1 MFWGVVVFETLC
13 WVVFF
18 SMLGTFTY
26 LSYKRGRVLPGLW
39 LVLGIFAMSWIE
51 APFDNAMYAQFH
63 PDFHRLPAIGPI
75 GMTQGQL
82 PVIAPPGYIMYFLL
96 PALVAVG
103 IAKLII
109 KRYHTNRV
117 NTLMA
122 CGLAVG
128 ILWDL
133 SIEGLQAQYLHLW
146 TFSRVVA
153 GLALSNDMGL
163 LPGYI
168 PLAMA
173 AFIVFAAV
181 VIGNT
186 TPEGDS
192 VVDVWT
198 KSKTTSPGARLGL
211 QAVAYIV
218 LCNVV
223 YALTYLPHAITKY
236 AGMLTQTG
244 VLVPYPGEIAM
255 QPESGGPQSNGL
267 LGAIIMWGLLIGGVA
282 LTWWLAKKADRLLI
296 GPTLLAATPAVERTA
311 SLAGRADG
319 ASRQPARAGV
329 DTDRGA
335 IRP

>member
-26 LSYKRGRVLPGLW
+26 LSFKRGRVLPGLW

-75 GMTQGQL
+75 AMTQGQL

-96 PALVAVG
+96 PALIAVG

-109 KRYHTNRV
+109 KRYNTNRV
-117 NTLMA
+117 NTLMT

-146 TFSRVVA
+146 TFSRVVP

-163 LPGYI
+163 LPAYV

-173 AFIVFAAV
+173 AFIVFATV
-181 VIGNT
+181 VVGNT
-186 TPEGDS
+186 TPDGDS
-192 VVDVWT
+192 VVDVWA
-198 KSKTTSPGARLGL
+198 KSKATSPGARLGL
-211 QAVAYIV
+211 QAMAYIV
-218 LCNVV
+218 LCNFV
-223 YALTYLPHAITKY
+223 YATTYLPHAITKY
-236 AGMLTQTG
+236 AGMVTQTG

-255 QPESGGPQSNGL
+255 QPESGGPQSNGF
-267 LGAIIMWGLLIGGVA
+267 LGAIIVWGLLIGSVA
-282 LTWWLAKKADRLLI
+282 LTWWWAKKADRLLI
-296 GPTLLAATPAVERTA
+296 APTLVPATPVLERKP
-311 SLAGRADG
+311 SLAR
-319 ASRQPARAGV
+319 
-329 DTDRGA
+329 
-335 IRP
+335 

>member
-18 SMLGTFTY
+18 SMLGAFTY
-26 LSYKRGRVLPGLW
+26 LSYKRGRILPGLW
-39 LVLGIFAMSWIE
+39 FVLGIFAMSWIE

-96 PALVAVG
+96 PALIAVG

-109 KRYHTNRV
+109 KRFDTNRV

-122 CGLAVG
+122 SGLAVG

-146 TFSRVVA
+146 TFSRVVPGFA
-153 GLALSNDMGL
+153 ISDGMGL
-163 LPGYI
+163 LPAYV

-173 AFIVFAAV
+173 AFIVFATV
-181 VIGNT
+181 VVGNT

-192 VVDVWT
+192 VVDVWA

-223 YALTYLPHAITKY
+223 YAATYLPHAITKY
-236 AGMLTQTG
+236 AGMLTETG

-255 QPESGGPQSNGL
+255 QPESGGPQSNGF
-267 LGAIIMWGLLIGGVA
+267 LGAIILWGLLIGCVA
-282 LTWWLAKKADRLLI
+282 VTWWWARRTDRVFI
-296 GPTLLAATPAVERTA
+296 APTLVPTAAPVEDRKP
-311 SLAGRADG
+311 SLA
-319 ASRQPARAGV
+319 
-329 DTDRGA
+329 T
-335 IRP
+335 

>member
-18 SMLGTFTY
+18 AMLGTFTY
-26 LSYKRGRVLPGLW
+26 LSYQRRRVLPGLW
-39 LVLGIFAMSWIE
+39 FVLGIFAMSWIE

-96 PALVAVG
+96 PALIAVG
-103 IAKLII
+103 IAKVII
-109 KRYHTNRV
+109 KRFDTDRV

-122 CGLAVG
+122 SGLAVG
-128 ILWDL
+128 ILWDVT
-133 SIEGLQAQYLHLW
+133 IEGLQAQYLHLW
-146 TFSRVVA
+146 TFSRVVPGFA
-153 GLALSNDMGL
+153 ISNGMGL
-163 LPGYI
+163 LPSYI

-192 VVDVWT
+192 VIDVWAG
-198 KSKTTSPGARLGL
+198 SKTTAPGARLAL
-211 QAVAYIV
+211 QAISYIV
-218 LCNVV
+218 VCNVV
-223 YALTYLPHAITKY
+223 YAATYLPHAITKY

-255 QPESGGPQSNGL
+255 QPESGGPQNNGF
-267 LGAIIMWGLLIGGVA
+267 LGAIIMWGLLIGCVT
-282 LTWWLAKKADRLLI
+282 LTWWWAKRADRTLI
-296 GPTLLAATPAVERTA
+296 APTLTPVAAPVEQRKP
-311 SLAGRADG
+311 SLA
-319 ASRQPARAGV
+319 
-329 DTDRGA
+329 T
-335 IRP
+335 

>member
-1 MFWGVVVFETLC
+1 MFWGVVVFETAC

-26 LSYKRGRVLPGLW
+26 LSYKRRRVLPGLW
-39 LVLGIFAMSWIE
+39 FVLGIFAMSWIE

-75 GMTQGQL
+75 SMTQGQL

-96 PALVAVG
+96 PALIAVG

-109 KRYHTNRV
+109 KRRRTNRV

-128 ILWDL
+128 ILWDV
-133 SIEGLQAQYLHLW
+133 SIEGLQAQFLHLW
-146 TFSRVVA
+146 TFSRVVPGFA
-153 GLALSNDMGL
+153 ISNGMGL
-163 LPGYI
+163 LPAYI
-168 PLAMA
+168 ALAMA
-173 AFIVFAAV
+173 AFIAFAAV

-192 VVDVWT
+192 VIDVWAAS
-198 KSKTTSPGARLGL
+198 KSTSAGGRLRL
-211 QAVAYIV
+211 QAIAYI
-218 LCNVV
+218 LACNVV
-223 YALTYLPHAITKY
+223 YASTYLPHAVTKY

-267 LGAIIMWGLLIGGVA
+267 LGAIIMWGLLIGCVA
-282 LTWWLAKKADRLLI
+282 LTWWWAKRTDRLFI
-296 GPTLLAATPAVERTA
+296 AP
-311 SLAGRADG
+311 SLALVTAPVEQRT
-319 ASRQPARAGV
+319 SSL
-329 DTDRGA
+329 TT
-335 IRP
+335 

>member
-18 SMLGTFTY
+18 SMLGAFTY

-75 GMTQGQL
+75 AMTQGQL

-96 PALVAVG
+96 PALIAVG

-109 KRYHTNRV
+109 KRYNTNRV

-146 TFSRVVA
+146 TFSRVVPGMA
-153 GLALSNDMGL
+153 ISNDMGL
-163 LPGYI
+163 LPAYI

-173 AFIVFAAV
+173 AFIVFATV
-181 VIGNT
+181 VVGNT
-186 TPEGDS
+186 TPDGDS
-192 VVDVWT
+192 VIDVWA
-198 KSKTTSPGARLGL
+198 KSKTTLPGARLGL
-211 QAVAYIV
+211 QAIAYIV

-223 YALTYLPHAITKY
+223 YASTYLPHAITKY

-255 QPESGGPQSNGL
+255 QPESGDPQSNGF
-267 LGAIIMWGLLIGGVA
+267 LGAIIMWGLLIGGIAV
-282 LTWWLAKKADRLLI
+282 TWWWAKKADRLLI
-296 GPTLLAATPAVERTA
+296 APTLLPATRAVERTA
-311 SLAGRADG
+311 SLAR
-319 ASRQPARAGV
+319 
-329 DTDRGA
+329 
-335 IRP
+335 

>member
-1 MFWGVVVFETLC
+1 MFWGVVVFETAC

-26 LSYKRGRVLPGLW
+26 LSYKRRRVLPGLW
-39 LVLGIFAMSWIE
+39 FVLGIFAMSWIE

-75 GMTQGQL
+75 SMTQGQL

-96 PALVAVG
+96 PALIAVG

-109 KRYHTNRV
+109 KRRRTNRV

-122 CGLAVG
+122 CGVAVG
-128 ILWDL
+128 ILWDV
-133 SIEGLQAQYLHLW
+133 SIEGLQAQFLHLW
-146 TFSRVVA
+146 TFSRVVPGFA
-153 GLALSNDMGL
+153 ISNGMGL
-163 LPGYI
+163 LPAYI

-173 AFIVFAAV
+173 AFIAFAAV

-192 VVDVWT
+192 VIDVWAAS
-198 KSKTTSPGARLGL
+198 KSTSAGGRLRL
-211 QAVAYIV
+211 QAIAYI
-218 LCNVV
+218 LACNVV
-223 YALTYLPHAITKY
+223 YASTYLPHAVTKY

-267 LGAIIMWGLLIGGVA
+267 LGAIIMWGLLIGCVA
-282 LTWWLAKKADRLLI
+282 LTWWWAKRTDRLFI
-296 GPTLLAATPAVERTA
+296 AP
-311 SLAGRADG
+311 SLALVTAPVQQRT
-319 ASRQPARAGV
+319 SSL
-329 DTDRGA
+329 TT
-335 IRP
+335 

>member
-1 MFWGVVVFETLC
+1 MFWGVVVFETVC

-26 LSYKRGRVLPGLW
+26 LSLKRGRVLPGLW
-39 LVLGIFAMSWIE
+39 FVLGIFAMSWIE

-96 PALVAVG
+96 PALIGVAV
-103 IAKLII
+103 AKLIVR
-109 KRYHTNRV
+109 RYHTNRV
-117 NTLMA
+117 NTLMC

-133 SIEGLQAQYLHLW
+133 SIEGLQAQFLHLW
-146 TFSRVVA
+146 TFSRVVP

-163 LPGYI
+163 LPAYV

-173 AFIVFAAV
+173 AFIVFATV
-181 VIGNT
+181 VVGNT
-186 TPEGDS
+186 TPEGES
-192 VVDVWT
+192 VIDVWAT
-198 KSKTTSPGARLGL
+198 SRTTSPGARLGL
-211 QAVAYIV
+211 QAIAYIV

-223 YALTYLPHAITKY
+223 YASTYLPHAITKY

-244 VLVPYPGEIAM
+244 VLVPYPAEIAM
-255 QPESGGPQSNGL
+255 QPESGGPQSNGF
-267 LGAIIMWGLLIGGVA
+267 LGAIILWGLLIGCVA
-282 LTWWLAKKADRLLI
+282 ATWWWAKRTDRMFIAPALA
-296 GPTLLAATPAVERTA
+296 PATPVVERKP
-311 SLAGRADG
+311 SLAR
-319 ASRQPARAGV
+319 
-329 DTDRGA
+329 
-335 IRP
+335 

>member
-18 SMLGTFTY
+18 SMLATFTY
-26 LSYKRGRVLPGLW
+26 LSYKRGRILPGLW
-39 LVLGIFAMSWIE
+39 FVLGIFAMSWIE

-96 PALVAVG
+96 PALIAVG

-109 KRYHTNRV
+109 KRFDTNRV

-122 CGLAVG
+122 SGLAIG

-146 TFSRVVA
+146 TFSRVVPGFA
-153 GLALSNDMGL
+153 ISDGMGL
-163 LPGYI
+163 LPSYI

-181 VIGNT
+181 VVGNT
-186 TPEGDS
+186 TPGGDS
-192 VVDVWT
+192 VVDVWA
-198 KSKTTSPGARLGL
+198 KSKATSPGAHLCL
-211 QAVAYIV
+211 QALAYVV

-223 YALTYLPHAITKY
+223 YAATYLPHAITKY

-255 QPESGGPQSNGL
+255 QPESGAPQSNGF
-267 LGAIIMWGLLIGGVA
+267 LGAIIMWGLLIGCVA
-282 LTWWLAKKADRLLI
+282 ATWWWAKRTDRLFIAPMLA
-296 GPTLLAATPAVERTA
+296 PVAAPVDDRKPSLAA
-311 SLAGRADG
+311 
-319 ASRQPARAGV
+319 
-329 DTDRGA
+329 
-335 IRP
+335 

>member
-18 SMLGTFTY
+18 SMLATFTY
-26 LSYKRGRVLPGLW
+26 LSFKRGRVLPGLW

-63 PDFHRLPAIGPI
+63 PDFHRLPPIGPI

-96 PALVAVG
+96 PAVIAVG
-103 IAKLII
+103 VAKLIM
-109 KRYHTNRV
+109 KRYNTNRV
-117 NTLMA
+117 NTLLT
-122 CGLAVG
+122 CGLVVG
-128 ILWDL
+128 IIWDV
-133 SIEGLQAQYLHLW
+133 SIEGLQAQFLHLW
-146 TFSRVVA
+146 TFSRVVP
-153 GLALSNDMGL
+153 GLAISNGMGL
-163 LPGYI
+163 LPAYI

-173 AFIVFAAV
+173 AFIVGAAY

-192 VVDVWT
+192 VIDVWA
-198 KSKTTSPGARLGL
+198 KSKTSSPGALLAL
-211 QAVAYIV
+211 QAVSYV
-218 LCNVV
+218 VFCNVL

-244 VLVPYPGEIAM
+244 VLVPYPGQIAM

-267 LGAIIMWGLLIGGVA
+267 LGGIIMWGLLIGCVA
-282 LTWWLAKKADRLLI
+282 LTWWWARRTDRLLI
-296 GPTLLAATPAVERTA
+296 APTLLSGAPVAERKPSLTA
-311 SLAGRADG
+311 
-319 ASRQPARAGV
+319 
-329 DTDRGA
+329 
-335 IRP
+335 